1 MKGLTTVKSWA
12 RELID
17 LLLVFIV
24 LGVLVQIIFGSG
36 ETTIPYFGE
45 VVANLIDL
53 VTQLGQAGVVGL
65 IALLVVVGLYS
76 GGRATAG

>member
-12 RELID
+12 REFID

-24 LGVLVQIIFGSG
+24 LGVLVQIIFGAG
-36 ETTIPYFGE
+36 DTQIPYFGE
-45 VVANLIDL
+45 VVKNLIDL

-65 IALLVVVGLYS
+65 IALLVIIGLYS
-76 GGRATAG
+76 GGKTTS

>member
-24 LGVLVQIIFGSG
+24 LGVLVQIIFGAG
-36 ETTIPYFGE
+36 ETTIPYFGQ
-45 VVANLIDL
+45 VVENLIAL
-53 VTQLGQAGVVGL
+53 VTQFGQAGVVGL
-65 IALLVVVGLYS
+65 IALLVIVGLY
-76 GGRATAG
+76 GGRTTS

>member
-24 LGVLVQIIFGSG
+24 LGVLVQIIFGAG
-36 ETTIPYFGE
+36 EQTIPYFGE

-53 VTQLGQAGVVGL
+53 VKQLGQAGVVGL
-65 IALLVVVGLYS
+65 IALLVIVGLYS
-76 GGRATAG
+76 GGKATS

>member
-24 LGVLVQIIFGSG
+24 LGVLVQIIFGTGDLDSG
-36 ETTIPYFGE
+36 IPYFGD

-53 VTQLGQAGVVGL
+53 VKQLGQAGVVGL
-65 IALLVVVGLYS
+65 IALLVIVGLY
-76 GGRATAG
+76 GGRTTS

>member
-12 RELID
+12 REFID

-53 VTQLGQAGVVGL
+53 VTQLGQAGVAGL
-65 IALLVVVGLYS
+65 RERSHKNFTEYDAKS
-76 GGRATAG
+76 RKS

>member
-24 LGVLVQIIFGSG
+24 LGVLVQIIFGTG
-36 ETTIPYFGE
+36 DLDAGIPYFGD

-53 VTQLGQAGVVGL
+53 VKQLGQAGVVGL
-65 IALLVVVGLYS
+65 IALLVIVGLYS
-76 GGRATAG
+76 GRTTS

>member
-12 RELID
+12 REFID

-24 LGVLVQIIFGSG
+24 LGVLVQIIFGAN

-53 VTQLGQAGVVGL
+53 VKQLGQAGVVGL
-65 IALLVVVGLYS
+65 IALLVIIGLYS
-76 GGRATAG
+76 GGKPTS